1 MIDPTVTS
9 VLESFPAGRI
19 RAARVAHHTI
29 GMAAPVPEVVF
40 EEVLLEL
47 RDEGGPIKNSRLWT
61 NEHVHHADLGRVRLR
76 VVEATLSATTS
87 SREIMASV
95 AFGFASQGLRVTQRD
110 DTQGRISAQRI
121 EAPYLASFSGRKSR
135 SGMEKEEWRMVMAAL
150 GVSKNLA
157 AWGGLERVIR
167 LEFMTDPCLKE
178 NLAGRSAAAVS
189 SFAEW
194 ASHGISRSDS
204 ASSGTSA
211 VMIARQR
218 SKQRA
223 DALVKGLATEL
234 NRVNYPSYPG
244 VSLSIPASSPGAM
257 DSNAAE
263 AQRDKSLHSPD
274 EIETSGVADVELVP
288 WSRKSGM
295 SEKNNGS
302 YEERNGTVDELD
314 PSESGVE
321 VRWSHFPVLAEKCKI
336 LYRGRA
342 CRTTSRTTCPLMP
355 SRRKLCC
362 IS

>member
-1 MIDPTVTS
+1 MIDLTVTR
-9 VLESFPAGRI
+9 VLASFPADGI
-19 RAARVAHHTI
+19 RGARVTHHTI
-29 GMAAPVPEVVF
+29 GMTGPVPEVVF
-40 EEVLLEL
+40 EEVVLEL
-47 RDEGGPIKNSRLWT
+47 RDEGGPINNSRLWT
-61 NEHVHHADLGRVRLR
+61 NEHVHHADLGRLRLR
-76 VVEATLSATTS
+76 AVEATLSPTTS

-135 SGMEKEEWRMVMAAL
+135 SGMEKEEWRMVMATL
-150 GVSKNLA
+150 GVSKSLA
-157 AWGGLERVIR
+157 AWGGLERVLR
-167 LEFMTDPCLKE
+167 LEFMTDPCPKE
-178 NLAGRSAAAVS
+178 NLAERSAAAVS

-223 DALVKGLATEL
+223 DALVKGVATEL

-244 VSLSIPASSPGAM
+244 TNLSIPASSPGAG
-257 DSNAAE
+257 STSAE
-263 AQRDKSLHSPD
+263 AQRDKSLHPAD
-274 EIETSGVADVELVP
+274 ESETSRVADVELLP

-302 YEERNGTVDELD
+302 HEERNGTMDELD

-321 VRWSHFPVLAEKCKI
+321 VRLSHSPVLAQECKI
-336 LYRGRA
+336 LYRG
-342 CRTTSRTTCPLMP
+342 SM
-355 SRRKLCC
+355 
-362 IS
+362 